1 MACGT
6 ATATSDSTVS
16 PARNRPG
23 EVVVR
28 TQSARVGEH
37 GRCWSADDRGGRLTA
52 ATMLMAVAALARL
65 APERIDGW
73 ILTGALALETI
84 FPAWQAR
91 LAIGLI
97 LLAFATDLLLARRR
111 QLLQMA
117 AAVPQTM
124 QPARRRPTAG

>member
-1 MACGT
+1 
-6 ATATSDSTVS
+6 
-16 PARNRPG
+16 
-23 EVVVR
+23 
-28 TQSARVGEH
+28 
-37 GRCWSADDRGGRLTA
+37 
-52 ATMLMAVAALARL
+52 MLMAVAALARL

-124 QPARRRPTAG
+124 QPARRRPTAR